1 VSQNRTERN
10 SNVLPTPILAEAL
23 RQGSEAKAEDGK
35 DKEGSISPFW
45 KIFGGTVLSI
55 TAMVVVTA
63 YQGLNSTIGDLRTEV
78 GHTSQEMRKE
88 LASVS
93 EAQAGLVK
101 KDDVTRGSQA
111 VWAAITELRAER
123 DNLATLKERCSTL
136 KEQIKAGE
144 AERRQLAADLQKL
157 REQKAAADER
167 QALVRE
173 VQALREKL
181 AQLESA
187 RGANMTMHKDGE

>member
-10 SNVLPTPILAEAL
+10 GNVLPTPILSEVL
-23 RQGSEAKAEDGK
+23 RQSSEAKAEDGK
-35 DKEGSISPFW
+35 DKEGPISPFW

-63 YQGLNSTIGDLRTEV
+63 YQGLNSTFGDLRNEM
-78 GHTSQEMRKE
+78 GHSAKEMRKE
-88 LASVS
+88 LTSVS
-93 EAQAGLVK
+93 EAQSALVK
-101 KDDVTRGSQA
+101 KDDMTRANTS

-123 DNLATLKERCSTL
+123 DNLATLKERCATL

-144 AERRQLAADLQKL
+144 AERRQLAGELQKL
-157 REQKAAADER
+157 REHKAAADER

-187 RGANMTMHKDGE
+187 RVANLTMQKDGE

>member
-1 VSQNRTERN
+1 MSQNRTERN
-10 SNVLPTPILAEAL
+10 SNVLPTPILSEVL
-23 RQGSEAKAEDGK
+23 RQGAEAKPEDGK
-35 DKEGSISPFW
+35 EKEGAISPFW

-63 YQGLNSTIGDLRTEV
+63 YQGLNSTIGDLRTEL
-78 GHTSQEMRKE
+78 GHSAKEMRKD
-88 LASVS
+88 LTAVS
-93 EAQAGLVK
+93 EAQGGLVK
-101 KDDVTRGSQA
+101 KDDMTRSSQS

-167 QALVRE
+167 QSMVRE

-187 RGANMTMHKDGE
+187 RGANVTMQKDGE